1 MPFIHVR
8 SLPFETP
15 VAMAALVEGLTRDF
29 AQGTGIGLE
38 HVSATWE
45 LLAPGHY
52 AVAGSAA
59 ARQPADTHPVLVDL
73 LAPDLNPPERI
84 EAMLR
89 TVADSIATRAGVP
102 SDNIFIN
109 HRRARSGMVFD
120 AGEVVRW

>member
-15 VAMAALVEGLTRDF
+15 VAMDALVEGLSRDF

-38 HVSATWE
+38 HVSATWAF
-45 LLAPGHY
+45 LAPGHY
-52 AVAGSAA
+52 AAAGRAA
-59 ARQPADTHPVLVDL
+59 DRQPAATHPVLVDL
-73 LAPDLNPPERI
+73 LAPDFNPPERI

-89 TVADSIATRAGVP
+89 TVADSIAKRAGVP
-102 SDNIFIN
+102 SDNIFVD
-109 HRRARSGMVFD
+109 HRRARSGTVFD